1 MIYAALAVLKTDE
14 ERNAL
19 SEIYTKNI
27 KAPPH
32 KSHRLENVN
41 E

>member
-1 MIYAALAVLKTDE
+1 MISAALAVLKTDE

-27 KAPPH
+27 KATPH
-32 KSHRLENVN
+32 N
-41 E
+41 